1 MKKLI
6 VVLVILAAL
15 GSAGWAYYAKKNRPE
30 PSVTTMPVS
39 RGDVVELVQAT
50 GTLEAVTTVDVG
62 TQVSGVV
69 QDLYADFN
77 SIVRKGQLIARL
89 DPSIL
94 QVQIESQKA
103 NVTRAEADVERLKVA
118 LADAKQ
124 KYDRAKAMLDKQLVP
139 RQEFEA
145 AELAVKSADAQ
156 IKSSEAA
163 LSQTRASLNQA
174 QVNLGYTQITSPI
187 DGIVISRNVD
197 PGQTVASSMNAPT
210 LYVIAADL
218 TKMQVVA
225 NIDESDVGRM
235 RPGQHVTFRVD
246 AFPTDVFT
254 GTVEQVRL
262 QPTVVQN
269 VVVYSTV
276 IAVPNQQYK
285 LKPGMTAN
293 VNIEIARRNNVL
305 RVPTAAVRFR
315 PTELMFQALNQPMP
329 PELQRGAGRGNVG
342 GGGGRGRGNREGG
355 GGQGA
360 PAATPSDAPAP
371 GAPTPGTAE
380 AGPQA
385 QPPAAPGQ
393 QRQGAPQSANG
404 GGRPQSAEP
413 RGGGDGTGAAPQGN
427 REGGARGFG
436 GGRGGF
442 DPNMSPEERRKR
454 MEERL
459 ASMTPEQ
466 RAQWEERMRQRGAGG
481 QGGPGGGPGGQGGG
495 QQGFARNDQGGGRG
509 GGNQA
514 GGGQMASRDL
524 NRGIR
529 GGVTPGSSITSGATT
544 IDSLFGP
551 LPSTESRGR
560 VWIYE
565 NKQLRSLPV
574 RMGVSDATFS
584 ELLEGDVKEGQ
595 ELVVNLVTGLEPVNR
610 PGQSGTGNPLMGPQ
624 RGGPGGGGGGR
635 GPGGGGRG
643 F

>member
-551 LPSTESRGR
+551 LPSTESRRR